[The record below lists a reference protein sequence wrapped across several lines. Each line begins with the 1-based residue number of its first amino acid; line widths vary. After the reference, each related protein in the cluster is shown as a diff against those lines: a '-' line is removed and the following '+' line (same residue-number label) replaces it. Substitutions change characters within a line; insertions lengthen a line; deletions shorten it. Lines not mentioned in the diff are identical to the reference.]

1 MPKSPLTAPGLFKSD
16 APFSPA
22 TITPA
27 GRLLHVSGQVAQG
40 SDGKT
45 IGIGDVAIQTEA
57 AIENLKKLL
66 MAADASLDDVC
77 RVVIYLMSR
86 EHLPAVMAV
95 RRRYFLEPYPAAT
108 VVVVAGLANP
118 EWLVEIE
125 ATAALPE

>member
-1 MPKSPLTAPGLFKSD
+1 MPKTPLAAPHSFKSD

-40 SDGKT
+40 PDGKT
-45 IGIGDVAIQTEA
+45 IGIGDVGRQTEA
-57 AIENLKKLL
+57 AIENLKQLL
-66 MAADASLDDVC
+66 VAAGASLDDVC
-77 RVVIYLMSR
+77 RVVIYLLSR
-86 EHLPAVMAV
+86 DHLPPVMAA
-95 RRRYFLEPYPAAT
+95 RRRHFREPYPAAT

-125 ATAALPE
+125 ATAALPD